1 MKKIHILFML
11 MVFTFT
17 SVLWCIASGEKAGVK
32 EKPTKEITI
41 SVWTAYPET
50 HEFSKWLGE
59 KYHAAN
65 PHITI
70 DAVLFPQRA
79 LDEKIAATLP
89 AGQAGDVIAAE
100 ILSIMPYAEAGYV
113 DYVPDKFTTWSKKNF
128 PSSAIKFCT
137 LPSSG
142 KLFIIPYTLSA
153 MCMFYNTDHFKEA
166 GLAGPPKTIEEQ
178 MEYARKVTKYDT
190 DGNPVRVGLDL
201 RLGGGGWGI
210 CDKFQNQAMIPYG
223 VDLLEQVGNKFRAAY
238 NNDAGVK
245 AVQYYLDALYKYKVE
260 GFETKSDAEGF
271 GLGVCSMFER
281 ESWVVSYMEGTAPNI
296 NYGSFLMPKGPG
308 GWGTLV
314 IPEGLFVSANSAL
327 KKEAWDFIE
336 FWVNDENAIES
347 FKRTGWQPGRINVDY
362 SPIFNEYPQLK
373 AFVDAFNTPGHELIP
388 YKVIPCN
395 LEVRTRFGEML
406 LEALKRPELVN
417 SPRDIRKALDEMA
430 KETNR
435 ILDEYEILA
444 E

>member
-1 MKKIHILFML
+1 MKHLYLMAILL
-11 MVFTFT
+11 VFIF
-17 SVLWCIASGEKAGVK
+17 VLSPCLYASQK
-32 EKPTKEITI
+32 EAAQETAEAVTI
-41 SVWTAYPET
+41 SVWMAYPET
-50 HEFSKWLGE
+50 HEFAKWLGE
-59 KYHAAN
+59 KYHEMHPN
-65 PHITI
+65 VTI

-113 DYVPDKFTTWSKKNF
+113 NFVPKDFSSWSKKNF
-128 PSSAIKFCT
+128 PASAITFCT
-137 LPSSG
+137 LPSKG
-142 KLFIIPYTLSA
+142 ELFIIPYTLSS
-153 MCMFYNTDHFKEA
+153 MCMLYNKDHFAEA
-166 GLAGPPKTIEEQ
+166 GLSGPPETIEQQ
-178 MEYARKVTKYDT
+178 MEYAKKLTQYDA

-223 VDLLEQVGNKFRAAY
+223 VELLEQVGEKYRAAY
-238 NNDAGVK
+238 NNSNGIK
-245 AVQYYLDALYKYKVE
+245 AVQYYLDAIHKYKVE

-281 ESWVVSYMEGTAPNI
+281 ESWVVSYMKSTAPDI
-296 NYGSFLMPKGPG
+296 SFGSFLMPKGPG

-314 IPEGLFVSANSAL
+314 IPEGLFVSENSPH
-327 KKEAWDFIE
+327 KKEAWDFIK

-347 FKRTGWQPGRINVDY
+347 FLKTGWQPGRINLDY
-362 SPIFNEYPQLK
+362 SPIYKEHPQLK
-373 AFVDAFNTPGHELIP
+373 AFVDAFNTPGHDLVP

-395 LEVRTRFGEML
+395 LEIRTRFGEML
-406 LEALKRPELVN
+406 LEAFKRPELSDN
-417 SPRDIRKALDEMA
+417 PREIKKVLEEMA

-435 ILDEYEILA
+435 ILDEYDLLA
-444 E
+444 K